1 MGLHYHLGPISCIQG
16 VKMRL
21 LEFGIASLDRLEF
34 YLFFSLNLVSFFS
47 RHEGYDCN

>member
-1 MGLHYHLGPISCIQG
+1 MGLHYHLGLISCIQG

-34 YLFFSLNLVSFFS
+34 YSLNLVNFFS